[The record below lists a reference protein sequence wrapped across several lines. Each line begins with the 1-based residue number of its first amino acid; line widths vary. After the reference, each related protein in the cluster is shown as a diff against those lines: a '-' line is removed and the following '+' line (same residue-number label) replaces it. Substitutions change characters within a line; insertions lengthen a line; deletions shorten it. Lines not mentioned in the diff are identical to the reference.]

1 MIDAMTC
8 VLALQGIRVT
18 RITTR
23 SIQDLHSTSQEAR
36 KCSPSLHASARIA
49 ISLKLNK
56 LYSGSVIRTTS
67 APDSPMSRR
76 HPFSCNVTSAIL
88 SQRSL
93 IYFL

>member
-1 MIDAMTC
+1 MTC
-8 VLALQGIRVT
+8 ALALQGIRVT

-36 KCSPSLHASARIA
+36 KCSPSLHANARIA
-49 ISLKLNK
+49 KSLKLNK
-56 LYSGSVIRTTS
+56 LYSGSVTRTTS

-76 HPFSCNVTSAIL
+76 QPFSCSVARAIL